1 MTRFTLKT
9 LVAASALAASGAALA
24 DITSGV
30 IAPMTGADQT

>member
-24 DITSGV
+24 DITTV
-30 IAPMTGADQT
+30 VT

>member
-24 DITSGV
+24 DITIGV
-30 IAPMTGADQT
+30 IGTIVIAFRL